1 MARISQLSRMTFYK
15 YTYFMMNAIINIVVR
30 DYSEISF
37 TEGSDRIEIFIGFY
51 SIKIFRERYFRSG
64 HSSKILLLLNYFIF
78 VKLFALASFSDRWST
93 LFTFVLEGYFLFQR
107 GRLIS
112 INIEQYWEFLTIVSL
127 WLVKNIINL
136 QKPAIWKRI
145 SHLLQTSTLWF

>member
-37 TEGSDRIEIFIGFY
+37 TESSDRIEIFIGFY

-112 INIEQYWEFLTIVSL
+112 INIEQYWEFLTTVSL
-127 WLVKNIINL
+127 WLVQNIINL

-145 SHLLQTSTLWF
+145 SYLLQTSTLWF

>member
-1 MARISQLSRMTFYK
+1 MTFYK

-37 TEGSDRIEIFIGFY
+37 TESSDRIEIFIGFY

-78 VKLFALASFSDRWST
+78 VKLFALASFSDRGST
-93 LFTFVLEGYFLFQR
+93 LFRFVLEGYFFFQR

-112 INIEQYWEFLTIVSL
+112 INIEQYWEFLTTVSL
-127 WLVKNIINL
+127 WLVQNIINL

-145 SHLLQTSTLWF
+145 SYLLQTSTLWF